1 MKQHIA
7 AALAMALVLGGS
19 SLGFAQEADTDVTE
33 TTETDISAADNPEG
47 LTLSEIEPAE
57 GFTNDTIND
66 EKVDS
71 FIQAVSMIGRVG
83 AHYSKLVQDEA
94 DEDRRAF
101 LIETANQDI
110 VRAIAAVPNITPAEF
125 VAIDQA
131 SQSDDVLNDRI
142 LTRIKQVQAENR
154 PKERLLFSIPAAEPE
169 E

>member
-7 AALAMALVLGGS
+7 AALAVTLVLSGAS
-19 SLGFAQEADTDVTE
+19 FGFAQEAETESAE
-33 TTETDISAADNPEG
+33 TTETDISSADNPEG

-83 AHYSKLVQDEA
+83 AHYSKLAQEEA
-94 DEDRRAF
+94 DEERRAF

-131 SQSDDVLNDRI
+131 SQADAVLNDRI
-142 LTRIKQVQAENR
+142 LERIKEVQAENR